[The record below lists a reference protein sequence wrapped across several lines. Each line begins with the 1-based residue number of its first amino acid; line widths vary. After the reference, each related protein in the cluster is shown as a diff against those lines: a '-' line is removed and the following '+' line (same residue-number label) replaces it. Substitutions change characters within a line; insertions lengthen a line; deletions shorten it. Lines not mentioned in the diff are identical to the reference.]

1 VDLALPDGSTRDD
14 EIVALDGSIDG
25 EEDGDAAEEED
36 SQANLQP
43 VGGSPS
49 ASSRATRR
57 RAVGT
62 IITGRGNFDTSVTDD
77 VWSDPGAEEDSTRED
92 QTESSQPI
100 GVRATPDS
108 TSASQPA
115 GPSTRTTAQDNEAPE
130 EAASSAVLATTSSS
144 TPRSIGRL
152 KEGPNVERQLV
163 LPMPRRRDPYSVVTQ
178 AVR

>member
-92 QTESSQPI
+92 QTESSQPMVLGPHQTALRRVSLPVLLRALLLRI
-100 GVRATPDS
+100 TRPPRKLPAQQFSPPPVRLRQE
-108 TSASQPA
+108 ASVA
-115 GPSTRTTAQDNEAPE
+115 
-130 EAASSAVLATTSSS
+130 
-144 TPRSIGRL
+144 
-152 KEGPNVERQLV
+152 
-163 LPMPRRRDPYSVVTQ
+163 
-178 AVR
+178 